1 MVKILNI
8 IGRSEFILYMMNVSC
23 LRQLDG
29 EIEQAVGY
37 MEFRTEAWTG
47 DTIYASYTYRSY
59 LKIR

>member
-1 MVKILNI
+1 M
-8 IGRSEFILYMMNVSC
+8 EDQFILYMMNVSC

-47 DTIYASYTYRSY
+47 DIIYASYTYRSY

>member
-1 MVKILNI
+1 MKILNI
-8 IGRSEFILYMMNVSC
+8 IGGSEFILYTMNVSC

-37 MEFRTEAWTG
+37 MFRTEAWTG
-47 DTIYASYTYRSY
+47 DIIYASYTYRSY